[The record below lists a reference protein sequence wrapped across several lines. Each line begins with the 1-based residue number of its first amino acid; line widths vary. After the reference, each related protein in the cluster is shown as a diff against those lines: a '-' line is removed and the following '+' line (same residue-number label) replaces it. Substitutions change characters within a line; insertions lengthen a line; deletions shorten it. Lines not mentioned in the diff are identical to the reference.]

1 LLQTTPILTPEILI
15 IAGVSPFLSGKDNEA
30 AIWQIRK
37 IKQGEM
43 ALQSETAKT
52 PPDREQLAEQ
62 HKWRLA
68 DIYATDEKWEEDF
81 RSIQQQYPD
90 LAGFQGKLGESWQ
103 KLLECLKLREK
114 IGETLERLYVYAHMR
129 KDEDNNQVKYQ
140 AMADRVVGLSVK
152 IQSITAYI
160 VPEILELPEGLLQ
173 LWMNQAEMALYQH
186 FLEDMVRLR
195 PHTLS
200 AKEEELVAQVGEL
213 ANAPKTVYRMLVNAD
228 LKFPVIKDEKGEG
241 IEVSEAK
248 YTHLLRSR
256 DRRVRQD
263 AFSSLLGTYKDKRN
277 TLAGL
282 LSTSIKKDIFYSRAR
297 KYPSAL
303 EAELKGDH
311 IPLEVYSNLIKTVRE
326 NLGLLHS
333 YVKLRKRLL
342 GLEELRMY
350 DLYVPMVS
358 QVDIQV
364 PYEEAKKMVLGSARP
379 LGQEYMS
386 ALREGLEARWIDVY
400 ENKGKTSGA
409 YAWGAYG
416 THPFVLLNYQDSLD
430 GVFTLAHEMGHAL
443 HSYYSSR
450 EQPYV
455 YAHYTIFAAEVAS
468 TVNEALLL
476 HYMLSNRE
484 DHRER
489 MYLLNYYLEQFR
501 GTVFRQTMFAEFEKI
516 IHEKAEAGEALTPDV
531 LSGIYYQ
538 LNKDYYGP
546 HLTVDQ
552 DIEIEWARI
561 PHFYSAFYVYKYATG
576 FSAATALSRQVL
588 RQEEGAADR
597 YLGFLKSG
605 SSDYSINLLK
615 KAGVDMTSPEP
626 VKRAL
631 EVFADTLGQME
642 QLAN

>member
-1 LLQTTPILTPEILI
+1 MQ
-15 IAGVSPFLSGKDNEA
+15 SG
-30 AIWQIRK
+30 
-37 IKQGEM
+37 
-43 ALQSETAKT
+43 LAKT
-52 PPDREQLAEQ
+52 PPARDQLAEH
-62 HKWRLA
+62 HKWRLE
-68 DIYATDEKWEEDF
+68 DIYPTDQKWEEDF
-81 RSIQQQYPD
+81 RSLQQQCPA

-103 KLLECLKLREK
+103 KLLECLELREQM
-114 IGETLERLYVYAHMR
+114 GETLERLYVYAHMR

-140 AMADRVVGLSVK
+140 AMADRVMGLSVK

-160 VPEILELPEGLLQ
+160 VPEILGLSEEQLQ
-173 LWMNQAEMALYQH
+173 SWMNQPEMALYRH

-200 AKEEELVAQVGEL
+200 AQEEELVAQVGEL
-213 ANAPKTVYRMLVNAD
+213 ATAPKTVYRMLINAD
-228 LKFPVIKDEKGEG
+228 TKFPIIKDEKGED

-263 AFSSLLGTYKDKRN
+263 AFAALLGAYKDKRN
-277 TLAGL
+277 TIAGL
-282 LSTSIKKDIFYSRAR
+282 LSTSVKKDIFYSRVR

-303 EAELKGDH
+303 EAALKGDN
-311 IPLEVYSNLIKTVRE
+311 IPLEVYYNLIKTVRE
-326 NLGLLHS
+326 NLDLLHN

-342 GLEELRMY
+342 GLQELRMY

-364 PYEEAKKMVLGSARP
+364 PFDEAKKMVLESVEP
-379 LGQEYMS
+379 LGQEYLA
-386 ALREGLEARWIDVY
+386 ALREGLQGRWIDVF

-443 HSYYSSR
+443 HTYYSSR
-450 EQPYV
+450 EQPYI
-455 YAHYTIFAAEVAS
+455 YAHYTIFTAEVAS

-476 HYMLSNRE
+476 HYLLGNRE
-484 DHRER
+484 DPKER
-489 MYLLNYYLEQFR
+489 LYLLNYYLEQFR

-538 LNKDYYGP
+538 LNMDYYGP
-546 HLTVDQ
+546 HITVDQ

-588 RQEEGAADR
+588 GKEEGAVDR

-605 SSDYSINLLK
+605 SSDYSINILQR
-615 KAGVDMTSPEP
+615 AGVDMTSPEP
-626 VKRAL
+626 VKKAL
-631 EVFADTLGQME
+631 EVFAETLRQME
-642 QLAN
+642 EIAN